1 MMNWSAGIQWQFAD
15 RWLLEARYEGSA
27 GNRLI
32 GTWNINEIPLSIT
45 LGDNT
50 ALQNQVYAAQQNY
63 KPWTNFGTI
72 TLISNLN
79 HTTYHGGSLRLE
91 RRFANGFTMTA
102 FHTYSKAIDETDGE
116 GGGGITYYNRHLE
129 KGRAGYDTRHH
140 FNVQFTYDLPFGV
153 GRRWLTK
160 GGWQDYVLGGWAL
173 SVNETLDSGMP
184 CSVSFSGSPNKYLTG
199 TRIVPLTRIEEALT
213 PDWQIGPNRFPLTA
227 PPQTPYLKAS
237 SFAYPAQYTTGYLGR
252 NVFEGPGMNAIGFA
266 VKKTWTIKERIKA
279 TFRLDA
285 HNLPFKQPNFGRP
298 GTTWNSATPQFFG
311 AVSST
316 RGAWS
321 EYGYNQA
328 TLQPGIRLE
337 F

>member
-1 MMNWSAGIQWQFAD
+1 
-15 RWLLEARYEGSA
+15 
-27 GNRLI
+27 
-32 GTWNINEIPLSIT
+32 
-45 LGDNT
+45 
-50 ALQNQVYAAQQNY
+50 
-63 KPWTNFGTI
+63 
-72 TLISNLN
+72 
-79 HTTYHGGSLRLE
+79 
-91 RRFANGFTMTA
+91 
-102 FHTYSKAIDETDGE
+102 
-116 GGGGITYYNRHLE
+116 
-129 KGRAGYDTRHH
+129 
-140 FNVQFTYDLPFGV
+140 
-153 GRRWLTK
+153 
-160 GGWQDYVLGGWAL
+160 
-173 SVNETLDSGMP
+173 
-184 CSVSFSGSPNKYLTG
+184 
-199 TRIVPLTRIEEALT
+199 
-213 PDWQIGPNRFPLTA
+213 
-227 PPQTPYLKAS
+227 LKAS